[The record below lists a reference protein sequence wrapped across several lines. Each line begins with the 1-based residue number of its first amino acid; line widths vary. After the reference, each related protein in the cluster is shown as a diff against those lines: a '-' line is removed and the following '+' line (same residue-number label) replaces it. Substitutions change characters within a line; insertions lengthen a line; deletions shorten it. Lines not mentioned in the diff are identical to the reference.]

1 MKKLTVLLTLALL
14 TLALFSCGNGDTND
28 EPPKSDIPYT
38 ALVFDGSVSLN
49 DISSAITKENGKMIP
64 VKMHGGE
71 STGIEIAFGD
81 TDRAVTATARF
92 VLGEMLASQ
101 KSESFGY
108 VIYKA
113 SDGNIAIVWSNT
125 AYMSE
130 PALAKFSESF
140 LNLTDLASRPNG
152 ILASAFYDIDEYL
165 DELAWAEIKAD
176 ASPEVYAALKKLNS
190 FIDGSA
196 IADWMADLYDPYICV
211 CGKCA
216 EEGKEIA
223 CYGAGFYYSISG
235 RDYSGFLP
243 DIESTVQLLRW
254 LEANGA
260 FENYGNKYVNAI
272 PESVKTKLIQYAQAL
287 QDKDDGYFYHP
298 QWGKNITISRKGRDL
313 SWAKSL
319 LSILGAKPLYKLPT
333 DSSGEPEA
341 TAHLASPLA
350 SSVVMPV
357 DAATDAFEAS
367 LKSEETYLAWL
378 YENTKD
384 IKTNSEG
391 AHTVASAWGQIKA
404 AGYAQVTYEYYNRI
418 QTEVYEEQKAA
429 YEADPV
435 NNPEPTGTFQR
446 TADYKAVWGL
456 LKINSVFSDTGNDF
470 KYHAEKIKTCIKV
483 ILLDPDGISY
493 AANDIYN
500 MWQSVGL
507 IISNAKKHHPEIVS
521 ELYALFDVGTV
532 EMIECSIAKL
542 RKFKKD
548 DGGFSI
554 TVNDNVTLMYGAP
567 VAMGVKESDV
577 NGTALAC
584 SMYRAVFEA
593 LGYNPVQLCD
603 YRDGE
608 RFIETILNAQPVEKI
623 MRKSSEPYSFDEM
636 PESHI
641 LTTTFD
647 EAEIS
652 ITADPKNPENSVL
665 KYYST
670 PGETKGDS
678 LYLTSYT
685 ASPEARCNYLSF
697 NMFISG
703 DSKSVHYQIGLA
715 NIKGTRSYMIEI
727 LKNNGKLTLAENTSY
742 SGNTRRFIDG
752 VVIPTDEWFNV
763 TVEYYYADERH
774 PTIKVYFN
782 DSLVLVSTSYFGSET
797 EGKAPNNYYDAVI
810 FFALKATNA
819 TVYLDDVTVAKI
831 VKEYVEESPDPN

>member
-1 MKKLTVLLTLALL
+1 MKKLIVLLALMLSLLTLA
-14 TLALFSCGNGDTND
+14 SCGGGETN
-28 EPPKSDIPYT
+28 EPPQSEIPYT
-38 ALVFDGSVSLN
+38 ALIFDGSISLN
-49 DISSAITKENGKMIP
+49 ELSSAITKENGKTIP
-64 VKMHGGE
+64 VKIY
-71 STGIEIAFGD
+71 TGASSGTEIVFGS
-81 TDRAVTATARF
+81 TDRAVTATAKEI
-92 VLGEMLASQ
+92 LDGMIDSQ
-101 KSESFGY
+101 ESDSMGY
-108 VIYKA
+108 VVYKA
-113 SDGNIAIVWSNT
+113 DDGNIAVVWSHE
-125 AYMSE
+125 AYMAE
-130 PALAKFSESF
+130 PALAKFIESF
-140 LNLTDLASRPNG
+140 VNLGELAKRPHG
-152 ILASAFYDIDEYL
+152 ILASALYGIDEYL
-165 DELAWAEIKAD
+165 DEIAWAKIKAD
-176 ASPEVYAALKKLNS
+176 ASPEVYEALKKLNS

-196 IADWMADLYDPYICV
+196 ITDWMASLYDPYICV

-223 CYGAGFYYSISG
+223 CYGGAFYYSTSG

-243 DIESTVQLLRW
+243 DIESTAQLLRW

-260 FENYGNKYVNAI
+260 FENYGGKYANAL
-272 PESVKTKLIQYAQAL
+272 PESVKEKIIQFAQAL
-287 QDKDDGYFYHP
+287 QDSSDGYFYHP

-313 SWAKSL
+313 NWAKSL
-319 LSILGAKPLYKLPT
+319 LSILGVKPLFKLPT
-333 DSSGEPEA
+333 DSAGTSEA
-341 TAHLASPLA
+341 VAYLTAPLA

-357 DAATDAFEAS
+357 DAATDAFEES
-367 LKSEETYLAWL
+367 LKSEATYLEWL

-384 IKTNSEG
+384 IKTNSQG
-391 AHTVASAWGQIKA
+391 AHTVASAWSQIKG
-404 AGYAQVTYEYYNRI
+404 AGYARVTYEYYDRI

-446 TADYKAVWGL
+446 TADYQAVWGL
-456 LKINSVFSDTGNDF
+456 LKINSIFSDTGNDY
-470 KYHAEKIKTCIKV
+470 KYHVEKIKTCIKV
-483 ILLDPDGISY
+483 ILLDPEGLSY
-493 AANDIYN
+493 AGNDIYN
-500 MWQSVGL
+500 MWESVSL
-507 IISNAKKHHPEIVS
+507 VISNAKKHHPEIVS

-532 EMIECSIAKL
+532 EMIESSIAKL

-554 TVNDNVTLMYGAP
+554 TLKDNVTLMYGAP
-567 VAMGVKESDV
+567 VAMGVMESDV

-584 SMYRAVFEA
+584 SMYNAVFEA
-593 LGYNPVQLCD
+593 LGYNPVPVCD
-603 YRDGE
+603 FRDGE
-608 RFIETILNAQPVEKI
+608 RFIETILNAQPIEKI
-623 MRKSSEPYSFDEM
+623 MRKSEEPYNFDEM

-652 ITADPKNPENSVL
+652 LSPDPKNPENSVL

-685 ASPEARCNYLSF
+685 ASPDARCNYLSF

-703 DSKSVHYQIGLA
+703 ESKSVHYQIGLA

-742 SGNTRRFIDG
+742 SGNTRQFIDG

-782 DSLVLVSTSYFGSET
+782 DALVLVSTRYFDSHT